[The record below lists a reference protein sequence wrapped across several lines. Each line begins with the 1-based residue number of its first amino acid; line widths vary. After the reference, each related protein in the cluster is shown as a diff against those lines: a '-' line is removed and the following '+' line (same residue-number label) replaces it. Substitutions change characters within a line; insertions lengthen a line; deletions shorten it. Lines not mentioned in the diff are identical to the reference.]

1 MLRIGLVA
9 AAAAL
14 AAPAWGQTALAPVLE
29 RLEAQGYGGF
39 EVERERGTLKVEA
52 VKNGL
57 ERELRYNASTGEL
70 LSDTQRR
77 TDDRGGPV
85 ATGQYTRLYE
95 TLSAAGY
102 SDISIEQRRG
112 RIEVDAVK
120 GGVERDLTY
129 NASTG
134 ALISSRVDDDRD
146 DRGRNGRDR
155 ADDDDDRDDR
165 DDRADRD
172 DDRDRGRGGRDNDDD
187 DRDDDRDD
195 DDRGGRGGSGGGS
208 GSSGGSSGGG
218 SGNSGGSGGGTGG
231 GSGGGGDD
239 DDDDRDDD

>member
-52 VKNGL
+52 VKNGV

-102 SDISIEQRRG
+102 SDISIEQRGG

-134 ALISSRVDDDRD
+134 ALISSRVDDDGDDRDRD
-146 DRGRNGRDR
+146 DRDR

-165 DDRADRD
+165 ADRD
-172 DDRDRGRGGRDNDDD
+172 DDRGRGGRDDDDD
-187 DRDDDRDD
+187 DRDDDDD
-195 DDRGGRGGSGGGS
+195 DDDRGGDDRGGRGGSGSGSGSSGGGS
-208 GSSGGSSGGG
+208 GSSGGSGGG
-218 SGNSGGSGGGTGG
+218 SGSGSG
-231 GSGGGGDD
+231 SGGDD
-239 DDDDRDDD
+239 DDDDDGDDD

>member
-29 RLEAQGYGGF
+29 RLESQGYGGF
-39 EVERERGTLKVEA
+39 EVENERGTLKVEA
-52 VKNGL
+52 VKNGV
-57 ERELRYNASTGEL
+57 ERELRYDAATGKL
-70 LSDTQRR
+70 LSDTQSS
-77 TDDRGGPV
+77 TDNRGGPV
-85 ATGQYTRLYE
+85 ATGQYSRLYD
-95 TLSAAGY
+95 TLTAAGF
-102 SDISIEQRRG
+102 SNIKIEQEGG

-129 NASTG
+129 SASTG
-134 ALISSRVDDDRD
+134 ALISSRLDDDGDDRGRDDRD
-146 DRGRNGRDR
+146 DR
-155 ADDDDDRDDR
+155 ADDDDDR

-172 DDRDRGRGGRDNDDD
+172 DDRDDQADRDDDDRGRGGRDDD
-187 DRDDDRDD
+187 DRDDDDDD

-208 GSSGGSSGGG
+208 SGSSGSSGSGGG
-218 SGNSGGSGGGTGG
+218 DGRGGSGGD
-231 GSGGGGDD
+231 DD